1 MGLLMVVL
9 LAVCCYISVFCLL
22 CLFRCFFKMTE
33 RRIVEES
40 EDLLC
45 VAVAFPLKEAD
56 SAVGITKTELVE
68 SVIECAVCLQSC
80 IHPVKLPCSHIF
92 CYLCVKGVAF
102 QSRRCA
108 MCRQDIPADFL
119 LHPQLIDRAQLEKE
133 TPLDDGYQWFYE
145 GRNGWWQYDQR
156 TSAELESAYRR
167 SQRLC
172 ELLIAGHLYIID
184 FDQMLQYRKTDL
196 VRRRRIKRDLATIPK
211 KGVAGLRTEQ
221 SEESSGQTENGTSDL
236 LNCLSSTQTPSNTPQ
251 TPPSPSA
258 QAPEAYQS
266 RESRR
271 LRRAMEEI
279 ERLRLHDDVDIQFVD
294 AVGLPEEP
302 SEVGIVQRTENK

>member
-1 MGLLMVVL
+1 
-9 LAVCCYISVFCLL
+9 
-22 CLFRCFFKMTE
+22 MTE

-45 VAVAFPLKEAD
+45 VAVAFPVKEAD

-196 VRRRRIKRDLATIPK
+196 VRRRRIKRDLASIPK
-211 KGVAGLRTEQ
+211 KGVAGLRVEQ
-221 SEESSGQTENGTSDL
+221 PEESAAAPPESSDSNCTS
-236 LNCLSSTQTPSNTPQ
+236 SMQTPSSRPQ
-251 TPPSPSA
+251 TPASPSPESS
-258 QAPEAYQS
+258 PES
-266 RESRR
+266 RENRR
-271 LRRAMEEI
+271 LRRAVEEM
-279 ERLRLHDDVDIQFVD
+279 ERLRLHH
-294 AVGLPEEP
+294 EE
-302 SEVGIVQRTENK
+302 N

>member
-1 MGLLMVVL
+1 
-9 LAVCCYISVFCLL
+9 
-22 CLFRCFFKMTE
+22 MTE

-45 VAVAFPLKEAD
+45 VAVAFPVKEAD

-145 GRNGWWQYDQR
+145 GRNGWWQYDDR
-156 TSAELESAYRR
+156 TATTLEEMYTLGERKAEM
-167 SQRLC
+167 
-172 ELLIAGHLYIID
+172 LIAGATYVID
-184 FDQMLQYRKTDL
+184 FQTFVQFPKQRTGQTRK
-196 VRRRRIKRDLATIPK
+196 IKRALPTSVTK
-211 KGVAGLRTEQ
+211 LGVAGIR
-221 SEESSGQTENGTSDL
+221 
-236 LNCLSSTQTPSNTPQ
+236 
-251 TPPSPSA
+251 
-258 QAPEAYQS
+258 Y
-266 RESRR
+266 
-271 LRRAMEEI
+271 
-279 ERLRLHDDVDIQFVD
+279 
-294 AVGLPEEP
+294 
-302 SEVGIVQRTENK
+302 